1 MSHISSHG
9 NPLPPVKVVEYLES
23 FMSSELLCKFPDN
36 SAFDF
41 DYSQSSIWSP
51 LVPRNFVNGRDGC
64 LELSRKLQYD
74 ENDFTGLLKNSKK
87 FAANIKKKFTSVVSD
102 NICMYQRMKMNKRK
116 SFGFSPV
123 PSSGRLKASSPTPRK
138 KWAKAMKAASKHFKK
153 KQKERSNPSSFTRKI
168 SPVTCQTATCDL

>member
-1 MSHISSHG
+1 MSHVSTDG
-9 NPLPPVKVVEYLES
+9 NPSPPVKVVEYLES
-23 FMSSELLCKFPDN
+23 SMSNELLCKFPDN

-51 LVPRNFVNGRDGC
+51 LVPRTFGNGRGGS

-74 ENDFTGLLKNSKK
+74 ENDFTGLLRNSKK

-102 NICMYQRMKMNKRK
+102 NICMYQRMKMSKRK

-153 KQKERSNPSSFTRKI
+153 NKKKDPIHLHLQDVSNYLPD
-168 SPVTCQTATCDL
+168 CNL